1 MFSKPFKFHF
11 SKLFKRM
18 QTIFQK
24 SLACFF
30 SFICLTATMAQTPV
44 LLKDINNS
52 IVNGSPRGMTT
63 VGNTVYFSATDGVH
77 GRELWKT
84 SGTEASTVLVKDIN
98 PNGDAN
104 PANFCNVNGTV
115 FFTANDSQQSTQLW
129 KTDGSAAGTQFVANI
144 LLGNASSSFTQ
155 LTACNG
161 KLFFRGYQP
170 TTPPAGPPVVELKL
184 FVSDGTTL
192 GTKVLGTTLS
202 MPQNLTA
209 VGTTLFLSGI
219 SPTNP
224 TGNQLLK
231 TDGATVLIVK
241 DFQFANETAN
251 DKPSHFVNVN
261 GALFFSA
268 KNSAASGRQI
278 WKSNGTGVGT
288 VPMSNTANGFN
299 VSEITHVNGTVFFAG
314 IQNSPIVP
322 STGNQ
327 VFRINSANNLTQ
339 IGAVSAA
346 NLTSV
351 ENALVYTE
359 ISQLGAFL
367 TRLPLNSVFTTSLK
381 TFPTNGI
388 PSNLTVAGT
397 TLFFVASNGTAGRE
411 LWKFNAAGTNMI
423 QDFVAGSTDAGI
435 ADMRAFGSDVMF
447 ASEGLGGNELRRA
460 TTSTIS
466 TIRNIGRAGSF
477 PKEFVKM
484 GAFTFFTAD
493 DGTSG
498 RELWKTDGT
507 AANTQRVADIIAGSE
522 GSNPVNL
529 LVVTATNGVQTLFF
543 EAKSTAKGRELF
555 KLENTLNAAPI
566 CISDIIAG
574 AGNAGIGNMTN
585 VNGTLHFTATTG
597 IPNLGNRIYRVNAA
611 RTGVETTGGAMVF
624 ANDLRAMGST
634 LFFTQ
639 TPQIGGPLLCKIVAG
654 ATATIKT
661 FALIPGGEYPVPQ
674 QLTVVGTRLF
684 FTAADAQRGREL
696 WVTNAAA
703 TLATPISDIIA
714 GSTGSGI
721 ANLTNF
727 NGILHFT
734 AANPGVATG
743 ARIYKT
749 NAALTGVETTGG
761 LQSAAGNLT
770 AAGTKLY
777 FTQATQLGAT
787 LHKLENGLTSPALAT
802 FSIENMPLNLTA
814 AGTKLFFTASS
825 AAAGRELWKSDGTT
839 IGTAMVSDIRAGVGN
854 ANILEINLSGQD
866 LFLSANDLT
875 FGQEPWILANAS
887 ALGGSEM
894 DDRSSETDENVIESV
909 SVAPQIKVYP
919 NPASN
924 YVQVDVPAEM
934 EGNLSLLS
942 ASGQMV
948 RSVQSADGETSI
960 SMDIQDLPKGVY
972 LVRWVQSDEQT
983 VVKKLIVQ

>member
-1 MFSKPFKFHF
+1 
-11 SKLFKRM
+11 M
-18 QTIFQK
+18 QTLIQK

-30 SFICLTATMAQTPV
+30 SFSLVFLAALANAQAPF
-44 LLKDINNS
+44 LLKDINNVLVS
-52 IVNGSPRGMTT
+52 GNPLGMTT
-63 VGNTVYFSATDGVH
+63 VGNTVFFSASDGVH

-84 SGTEASTVLVKDIN
+84 TGAEASTVLVKDIN

-104 PANFCNVNGTV
+104 PANFCNVNGIV

-129 KTDGSAAGTQFVANI
+129 KTDGTAAGTQFVTNI
-144 LLGNASSSFTQ
+144 LLGNASSSFVQ

-170 TTPPAGPPVVELKL
+170 TTPPVGPPVVELKL
-184 FVSDGTTL
+184 FVSDGTTN
-192 GTKVLGTTLS
+192 GTNVLGTTLS

-219 SPTNP
+219 SPTNA

-231 TDGATVLIVK
+231 TDGTTVFIVK
-241 DFQFANETAN
+241 DFQFANETTS
-251 DKPSHFVNVN
+251 DKPQHFVNVN
-261 GALFFSA
+261 GTLFFSA
-268 KNSAASGRQI
+268 KNSAAGGRQI
-278 WKSNGTGVGT
+278 WKSNGTNAGT
-288 VPMSNTANGFN
+288 VPMSNTANGFI

-314 IQNSPIVP
+314 FQNNPIVL

-327 VFRINSANNLTQ
+327 IFRINGTNNLTQ
-339 IGAVSAA
+339 ISAA
-346 NLTSV
+346 SAGNLTSV
-351 ENALVYTE
+351 DNALVYTQ

-367 TRLPLNSVFTTSLK
+367 TRLPLNSVFTTTLK
-381 TFPTNGI
+381 TFPADGI

-397 TLFFVASNGTAGRE
+397 TLFFVASNGTNGRE

-423 QDFVAGSTDAGI
+423 QDFVVGSTDANI
-435 ADMRAFGSDVMF
+435 TDMCAFGSDVMF
-447 ASEGLGGNELRRA
+447 ASEGSGGNELRRA

-493 DGTSG
+493 DGTTG

-507 AANTQRVADIIAGSE
+507 TANTQRVADILPGSE
-522 GSNPVNL
+522 GSNPINL
-529 LVVTATNGVQTLFF
+529 IVVTAANGAQTLFF
-543 EAKSTAKGRELF
+543 EAKDAAKGRELF

-574 AGNAGIGNMTN
+574 PGNAGIGNMTN

-597 IPNLGNRIYRVNAA
+597 IPNLGNRICRVNAA
-611 RTGVETTGGAMVF
+611 RSGVETTGGAMVF
-624 ANDLRAMGST
+624 ANDLRAIGST

-639 TPQIGGPLLCKIVAG
+639 APQIGGPLLCKIVAG
-654 ATATIKT
+654 ATTTIKT
-661 FALIPGGEYPVPQ
+661 FALIPGGEYPIPQ
-674 QLTVVGTRLF
+674 NLTVVGTRLF

-703 TLATPISDIIA
+703 TLVTPISDIIA
-714 GSTGSGI
+714 GASGSNI
-721 ANLTNF
+721 SNLTNF
-727 NGILHFT
+727 NGVLHFT
-734 AANPGVATG
+734 ASNPGVATG

-761 LQSAAGNLT
+761 LQSAAANLT

-787 LHKLENGLTSPALAT
+787 LHKLENGFTSPALAT

-814 AGTKLFFTASS
+814 AGTKLFFTAST
-825 AAAGRELWKSDGTT
+825 ATAGRELWKSDGTT

-854 ANILEINLSGQD
+854 ANILEIRLSGQD
-866 LFLSANDLT
+866 LFLSANNLT
-875 FGQEPWILANAS
+875 SGQEPWMLTNAS
-887 ALGGSEM
+887 ALDGGES
-894 DDRSSETDENVIESV
+894 DDRNSEIEDADVVPV

-919 NPASN
+919 NPATN
-924 YVQVDVPAEM
+924 FVQVDVPEDM

-942 ASGQMV
+942 AAGQLV
-948 RSVQSADGETSI
+948 RTVQSAAGETRI
-960 SMDIQDLPKGVY
+960 SMDIQDLPKGIY
-972 LVRWVQSDEQT
+972 LVRWVQTDDQT